1 MSIKVMNRVWEQSK
15 VKGSQRLVLLA
26 IADNANDHGHGY
38 PGIEGAL
45 AKKTLLTGR
54 AVGYNIDKLALT
66 TEIGVYPNPGTSH
79 DYIVFVGMTLSEAK
93 TAIRKLAQRRGLTTK
108 EMARLRKDFRAA
120 AAERQG
126 KMVKKT
132 FRTTSETSVGGDPKT
147 ASDEPSVTVRE
158 PSEPKGCAVAQ
169 PSSTNEKKSP
179 PSKKGRGIS
188 VVDPRGIPINKK
200 HPRWNELWDAIVDVT
215 GVDVGIRTNRANLGR
230 VVKEILQSE
239 VEYTGEDIQAA
250 PKWWKAENFPGRV
263 TVNAL
268 PKWLQDIR
276 AYRLKSTSN
285 APKPY
290 VPKHVDVYVPP
301 ADVVN
306 PVRQKET
313 AA

>member
-1 MSIKVMNRVWEQSK
+1 MSIKVMTRVWEESK
-15 VKGSQRLVLLA
+15 HKGSELLLLLA
-26 IADNANDHGHGY
+26 IADNARDDGHAW
-38 PGIEGAL
+38 PGLSVLSGKTRLSRQTLSKKLENLVESGELYIHAQKGFVHHYAVLVGLSPEEKAAVIDKIEKRRGAPTEY
-45 AKKTLLTGR
+45 KTGGSKDGVTVEPVNTGR
-54 AVGYNIDKLALT
+54 RPWETRGDDSGKDGATRTVIN
-66 TEIGVYPNPGTSH
+66 
-79 DYIVFVGMTLSEAK
+79 
-93 TAIRKLAQRRGLTTK
+93 RK
-108 EMARLRKDFRAA
+108 
-120 AAERQG
+120 
-126 KMVKKT
+126 
-132 FRTTSETSVGGDPKT
+132 
-147 ASDEPSVTVRE
+147 EPL
-158 PSEPKGCAVAQ
+158 EPKGCAVAQ
-169 PSSTNEKKSP
+169 PPSTNEKKSP

-215 GVDVGIRTNRANLGR
+215 GVDVGIRTNRTNLGR